1 MPFHSQIANIS
12 PCPQPFKLKRN
23 VNLAITAPMRQNWS
37 LFVIFL
43 RREFTGQYLGSVTS
57 IGWALLAPLA
67 MLAIYGFVFEQIF
80 KVRFPEADGV
90 GFLGYLALGM
100 WPWIAFSESI
110 SRAIQAVKGNVALVQ
125 KTTLPHEIF
134 VYSTVFATFLTHL
147 AGYSVVLLV
156 LALMGKPLFWLM
168 LPVVV
173 YYMFLVLLLAVGL
186 GLIIAAL
193 DVFLNDVEHG
203 VPLLLTMWFFATP
216 ILYSPSLLPAK
227 VVPYLDLNPMAYIVS
242 NIRQAMLEGQWVPNW
257 IDGAALIA
265 SVTVLIVGRWFFKR
279 CSTRFEDFL

>member
-1 MPFHSQIANIS
+1 MPFDSQIANIS
-12 PCPQPFKLKRN
+12 PLSQSFKLKRT

-37 LFVIFL
+37 LFIIFL

-57 IGWALLAPLA
+57 LGWALLAPLA
-67 MLAIYGFVFEQIF
+67 MLAIYGFVFEEIF
-80 KVRFPEADGV
+80 KVRFPEADAV

-100 WPWIAFSESI
+100 WPWIAFSESV

-125 KTTLPHEIF
+125 KTALPHEIF
-134 VYSTVFATFLTHL
+134 VYSTVLATFLTHL

-156 LALMGKPLFWLM
+156 LALMGKPLFWFM

-173 YYMFLVLLLAVGL
+173 YYMFLVLLLAIGL

-203 VPLLLTMWFFATP
+203 VPLVLTMWFFATP

-227 VVPYLDLNPMAYIVS
+227 VLPYLDLNPMAYIVI

-257 IDGAALIA
+257 IDGIALIA
-265 SVTVLIVGRWFFKR
+265 SITVLIVGRWFFNR
-279 CSTRFEDFL
+279 CSPRFEDFL